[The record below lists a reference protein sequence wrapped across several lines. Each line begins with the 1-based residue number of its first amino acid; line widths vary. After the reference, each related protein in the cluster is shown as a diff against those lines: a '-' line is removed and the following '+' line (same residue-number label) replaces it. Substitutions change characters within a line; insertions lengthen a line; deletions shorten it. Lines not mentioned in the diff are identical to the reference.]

1 MEAVIQQLKDFE
13 NDHHVEIKASFTIFS
28 DEVKYIM
35 PTGMD
40 DFDTTQAEE
49 QLILYFNIFN
59 N

>member
-1 MEAVIQQLKDFE
+1 MEAIIQQLKDFE

-40 DFDTTQAEE
+40 DFDATQAEE
-49 QLILYFNIFN
+49 QLVINFTFF
-59 N
+59 